1 MAIDFTKYP
10 NKISNSGFDENR
22 KSRGGKAGD
31 QTGLEWR
38 IINWYNRPW
47 TCILRYPDQ
56 KVRQLIA
63 QYGIEAA
70 NNNKIGYDQGDRTTY
85 WAALK
90 KANYRPKN
98 VTIACEADC
107 SAGVIANVRAVGYT
121 LDIDKLK
128 NIAASYTGNMRAG
141 FKAAG
146 FKVLTDPKYLTSS
159 AYLVPGDI
167 LLYDDHHTA
176 TNLCIGSKVTY
187 TPYKEQDTNT
197 TGKNETTT
205 ATKDIQTMLNKI
217 DDYKLKVDNKYG
229 PLTTAAVK
237 DFQKKNDLTVTGNVN
252 IATLSKIKLAYNAI
266 IKSELVVPVNNLTKN
281 FSVLSNYNK
290 TIKFEGIV
298 TARVAV
304 NVRKG
309 PAMSYEKF
317 TTRAN
322 GKTVYICDA
331 VKNPVGHLWYLIKT
345 NATTYGFVDS
355 DYIEV
360 VKKV

>member
-10 NKISNSGFDENR
+10 NKISNSGYDENH
-22 KSRGGKAGD
+22 KYKGGVAGD
-31 QTGLEWR
+31 QTGKEWA

-47 TCILRYPDQ
+47 TCVLRYPDQ
-56 KVRQLIA
+56 KVRELIA
-63 QYGIEAA
+63 ELAIEAA
-70 NNNKIGYDQGDRTTY
+70 NNNKIGYDQTQRTTY
-85 WAALK
+85 WKELQ
-90 KANYRPKN
+90 KANYRPSNIKN
-98 VTIACEADC
+98 ACEGDC
-107 SAGVIANVRAVGYT
+107 SAGVIANVRAVGY
-121 LDIDKLK
+121 LLNINKLK
-128 NIAASYTGNMRAG
+128 NINASYTRNMKPG
-141 FKAAG
+141 FKEAG
-146 FKVLTDPKYLTSS
+146 FKVLTDSKYLTSS

-167 LLYDDHHTA
+167 LLYENHHTA
-176 TNLCIGSKVTY
+176 TNICIGSKVTY
-187 TPYKEQDTNT
+187 TPYKEDKTNT
-197 TGKNETTT
+197 TGTNETTT

-237 DFQKKNDLTVTGNVN
+237 DFQKKNNLTVTGNVN

-266 IKSELVVPVNNLTKN
+266 IKSELVVPVNNITKN

-345 NATTYGFVDS
+345 NTTTYGFVDS
-355 DYIEV
+355 NYIEV
-360 VKKV
+360 TKKV